1 MAEILDDSDDSV
13 CDLTEPEVID
23 LSADDTDLAA
33 QLNAQLDEYIVI
45 DSDSDDDDVQFVSQ
59 SPPKRC
65 KVDEEEVTFVKST
78 PPVVDVG
85 ADEALA
91 RKLHEQINGD
101 VEVVARPTPASKPAK
116 KKAPS
121 SKPSSKK
128 RPKNEGPFGG
138 RDVLKKQRTGLFD
151 FLSKKAKSLRIVDVV
166 PNPHSEPGK
175 PLYERFLSAYTF
187 AKTKKVKLLFHGS
200 PSQAVHKSD
209 CHDLHAIDA
218 TPAPTHWLITHRP
231 QNIPNILANGL
242 DPNRRGASSGQ
253 RLGSGEYFGTHAEVS
268 TEYCGGGRQMIVF
281 AVLTDP
287 RSTREGGK
295 IVVSSDVSHQLP
307 LCTVHIANRT
317 PPRPTERALK
327 VTNAAERAL
336 IRKERK
342 RGWPFG

>member
-45 DSDSDDDDVQFVSQ
+45 DSDSEDDVQFVSQ
-59 SPPKRC
+59 SPPKRR
-65 KVDEEEVTFVKST
+65 KTDDDDVTFVKST
-78 PPVVDVG
+78 PPARPVHDVD

-101 VEVVARPTPASKPAK
+101 VEVVARPTPSAAK
-116 KKAPS
+116 KKTS
-121 SKPSSKK
+121 SSKK
-128 RPKNEGPFGG
+128 RPKTEGPFGG

-151 FLSKKAKSLRIVDVV
+151 FLSKKAKSLRIVDIQV
-166 PNPHSEPGK
+166 NPHSEPGR

-187 AKTKKVKLLFHGS
+187 ATTKKMKLLFHGS
-200 PSQAVHKSD
+200 PQ
-209 CHDLHAIDA
+209 
-218 TPAPTHWLITHRP
+218 
-231 QNIPNILANGL
+231 QNIPAILRNGL
-242 DPNRRGASSGQ
+242 DPGRRGASSGQ

>member
-1 MAEILDDSDDSV
+1 MAEILDSDDDSV

-45 DSDSDDDDVQFVSQ
+45 DSDSDDDDDVQFVSQ
-59 SPPKRC
+59 SPPKRR

-78 PPVVDVG
+78 PPVHDVD

-121 SKPSSKK
+121 SKKTSSSKK

-151 FLSKKAKSLRIVDVV
+151 FLSKKAKSLRIVDIQV
-166 PNPHSEPGK
+166 NPHSEPGR

-187 AKTKKVKLLFHGS
+187 ATTKKMKLLFHGS
-200 PSQAVHKSD
+200 PQ
-209 CHDLHAIDA
+209 
-218 TPAPTHWLITHRP
+218 
-231 QNIPNILANGL
+231 QNIPAILRNGL
-242 DPNRRGASSGQ
+242 DPGRRGASSGQ

-281 AVLTDP
+281 VVLTDP

-295 IVVSSDVSHQLP
+295 IVVSSDVAHQLP
-307 LCTVHIANRT
+307 IATVTFANPT